1 MVGVIGIQPEQTGIL
16 SNPEQR
22 QILDSFANQAALAVE
37 RTLLEEQARQ
47 AEILKVTEKL
57 QTSLLNSISHDLRT
71 PLVSITGALSS
82 LRAKDLVL
90 DQASRETLLD
100 TAFEEAERLNRLVG
114 NLLNMTRIEAGAIHL
129 QKEPCDIQDALGAAL
144 EQLGERLQMREVQ
157 INLPPDLGLVM
168 VDIPLFEQVLVNL
181 LDNAV
186 KYSTEDTAVE
196 INVVQAG
203 RSVQID
209 ICDRGIGIPEAA
221 LELIFDKFYRVQRP
235 ERVNGTG
242 LGLAICRG
250 IVEAHGGTIVA
261 LNRPGGGSVLR
272 VILPKATSA

>member
-1 MVGVIGIQPEQTGIL
+1 
-16 SNPEQR
+16 
-22 QILDSFANQAALAVE
+22 
-37 RTLLEEQARQ
+37 
-47 AEILKVTEKL
+47 
-57 QTSLLNSISHDLRT
+57 
-71 PLVSITGALSS
+71 LSS
-82 LRAKDLVL
+82 LRDKNLVL

-129 QKEPCDIQDALGAAL
+129 QKEPCDIQDALGAAI
-144 EQLGERLQMREVQ
+144 EQLGERIQRRQVK
-157 INLPPDLGLVM
+157 INLTPDLDLVM

-186 KYSTEDTAVE
+186 KYSTKDTAIE
-196 INVVQAG
+196 INVVQADN
-203 RSVQID
+203 SVQID

-235 ERVNGTG
+235 ERVTGTG

-272 VILPKATSA
+272 VILPKVAPP